1 MNMRLFATMLALALT
16 AGTASASQLDFEPG
30 SINPGAARYQ
40 DFDANR
46 TLMENSGPIRRRP
59 WGGDRY
65 NNYRPSQ
72 PTYWA
77 SIGAGTFDPSNQPGH
92 GLYVSGGAG
101 PVLAE
106 QIDLGLQISVY
117 HRSTGGEEFV
127 RNGTLPGGTQV
138 TTVVNTQSIDT
149 DLVPIMGIVRVR
161 IPVSPQVQP
170 YVGGG
175 IGWEWLTVSGTDS
188 LGDFSNT
195 YDALGA
201 QLFGGVNLKVGDQAG
216 LYGEAV
222 WNSSTPKADFF
233 DPQFG
238 QVVREEAN
246 FDGLA
251 FHGGLRFTF

>member
-1 MNMRLFATMLALALT
+1 MRLFATMLALTLT
-16 AGTASASQLDFEPG
+16 ASTASASQLDFQPG
-30 SINPGAARYQ
+30 PLNAGAAQYQ
-40 DFDANR
+40 SQAANI
-46 TLMENSGPIRRRP
+46 TLMFESNGPIRRRP
-59 WGGDRY
+59 WGGRGRY
-65 NNYRPSQ
+65 ENYRSSEPM
-72 PTYWA
+72 YWA
-77 SIGAGTFDPSNQPGH
+77 SLGAGTFDPSNQPGH
-92 GLYVSGGAG
+92 GLYVTGGVG
-101 PVLAE
+101 PVLAD

-117 HRSTGGEEFV
+117 HRSTGGEQFV

-149 DLVPIMGIVRVR
+149 DLVPVMGVVRVR

-201 QLFGGVNLKVGDQAG
+201 QLFGGLNLKVGDQAG